1 MKVIYKIT
9 FPNGKIYV
17 GQDVTG
23 SASYFGS
30 ANSASVAADFTPE
43 QLRDFTIRK
52 QILWES
58 KDASASEVNAME
70 IRLILENKSNDPRL
84 GYNRKP
90 KFVPNKVSDEEN
102 AS

>member
-9 FPNGKIYV
+9 FPNGKIYI

-23 SASYFGS
+23 SATYFGS
-30 ANSASVAADFTPE
+30 ANSATVAADFTPE

-58 KDASASEVNAME
+58 EDASSSEVNAME
-70 IRLILENKSNDPRL
+70 IQLILKHRSNNPTV

-90 KFVPNKVSDEEN
+90 GFKD
-102 AS
+102 

>member
-9 FPNGKIYV
+9 FPNGKIYI

-23 SASYFGS
+23 SVAYFGS
-30 ANSASVAADFTPE
+30 ANSAIVAADFTPE
-43 QLRDFTIRK
+43 ELRDFTIRK

-58 KDASASEVNAME
+58 EDASASEVNAME
-70 IRLILENKSNDPRL
+70 IRLILEHRSNDPIA

-90 KFVPNKVSDEEN
+90 KFR
-102 AS
+102 A